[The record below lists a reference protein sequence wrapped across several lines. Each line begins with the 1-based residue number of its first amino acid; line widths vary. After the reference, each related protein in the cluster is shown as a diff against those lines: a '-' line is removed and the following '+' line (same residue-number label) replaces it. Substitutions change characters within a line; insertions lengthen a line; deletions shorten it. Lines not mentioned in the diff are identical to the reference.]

1 MMAPLWYT
9 IFAKWREVY
18 MSAITEKKQSSKGQ
32 FGPGKANV
40 SGVYGGRGAVKAHRS
55 TITGKYVFAGI
66 QGVKKIRRGGKA
78 KELDALKALYDID
91 DTVLCTLLDISPR
104 TLLRRR
110 EDGTVNKA
118 ELDRVATLHLVMR
131 DAVELFEGDRD
142 KAQRWLKRPVRA
154 LEHQCP
160 IDLLDTEAGIRMVR
174 DLIGQL
180 EHGVYA

>member
-1 MMAPLWYT
+1 MT
-9 IFAKWREVY
+9 
-18 MSAITEKKQSSKGQ
+18 AITENKRSPKGHL
-32 FGPGKANV
+32 GPGKANV
-40 SGVYGGRGAVKAHRS
+40 RGVYTGRGVVKTRS
-55 TITGKYVFAGI
+55 ATTEKSVFAGV
-66 QGVKKIRRGGKA
+66 QGIEKIRRGGNTR
-78 KELDALKALYDID
+78 ELDALKALFDID
-91 DTVLCTLLDISPR
+91 DGVLCTLLGISPR
-104 TLLRRR
+104 TLARRR

-131 DAVELFEGDRD
+131 DAVELFEGDRE
-142 KAQRWLKRPVRA
+142 KARRWLKRPARA

>member
-1 MMAPLWYT
+1 MAGG
-9 IFAKWREVY
+9 F
-18 MSAITEKKQSSKGQ
+18 MSAITEKKQSPKAH

-40 SGVYGGRGAVKAHRS
+40 RAVYEGRGAVKAHRR
-55 TITGKYVFAGI
+55 TTTGKYVFAGV

-78 KELDALKALYDID
+78 RELDALKALYDID
-91 DTVLCTLLDISPR
+91 DAILCTLLDISPR
-104 TLLRRR
+104 TLVRRR

-131 DAVELFEGDRD
+131 DAVELFEGDRE
-142 KAQRWLKRPVRA
+142 KARRWLKRPARA

>member
-1 MMAPLWYT
+1 MAGG
-9 IFAKWREVY
+9 F
-18 MSAITEKKQSSKGQ
+18 MSASTEKKQSPEGHV
-32 FGPGKANV
+32 GPGKANV
-40 SGVYGGRGAVKAHRS
+40 RGVYPGRGAVKTRS
-55 TITGKYVFAGI
+55 GATGKYAFSGV

-78 KELDALKALYDID
+78 RELDALKTLYDID
-91 DTVLCTLLDISPR
+91 DTVLCTLLGISPR
-104 TLLRRR
+104 TLVRRR
-110 EDGTVNKA
+110 EDGTVNKT

-131 DAVELFEGDRD
+131 DAVELFEGDRE
-142 KAQRWLKRPVRA
+142 KARRWLKRPARA